1 MILLSLSS
9 NLKNKFYMNK
19 FFTSLILLFVFHFVS
34 QAQIKVSSAAGIF
47 DTLMAGTPIYYQY
60 AWDDPLD
67 EDYPVVLKLP
77 KSVKAF
83 ESIWDSM
90 YVSDGSVF
98 LTSTTNRK
106 AFIILDATGWDLIDK
121 GYEDTV
127 NYPNISQITVS
138 PTGNEV
144 EWLNFGFYNELD
156 GLGAL
161 PSAGSIKI
169 SIDSANKVNF
179 IYGDFSIVRPDLC
192 FEGFGSL
199 RPSITYVDT
208 ASGYTTWFIYGDPTA
223 PTIDTLSDTAFANLP
238 AIGQKLT
245 LDFNKTN
252 FIKRIDNLNISVS
265 PNPAVNILN
274 IDIIKDIEGGLFQIF
289 SLDGRILSKG
299 KLANNLIN
307 IEQLKSGNYILKVQS
322 NGKIYYSRFIKTD
335 N

>member
-1 MILLSLSS
+1 
-9 NLKNKFYMNK
+9 
-19 FFTSLILLFVFHFVS
+19 
-34 QAQIKVSSAAGIF
+34 
-47 DTLMAGTPIYYQY
+47 
-60 AWDDPLD
+60 
-67 EDYPVVLKLP
+67 
-77 KSVKAF
+77 
-83 ESIWDSM
+83 
-90 YVSDGSVF
+90 
-98 LTSTTNRK
+98 
-106 AFIILDATGWDLIDK
+106 LDATGWDLIDK

>member
-1 MILLSLSS
+1 
-9 NLKNKFYMNK
+9 
-19 FFTSLILLFVFHFVS
+19 
-34 QAQIKVSSAAGIF
+34 
-47 DTLMAGTPIYYQY
+47 MAGTPIYYQY

>member
-1 MILLSLSS
+1 
-9 NLKNKFYMNK
+9 MNK

-138 PTGNEV
+138 PTRNEV

-161 PSAGSIKI
+161 PSAVSIKI